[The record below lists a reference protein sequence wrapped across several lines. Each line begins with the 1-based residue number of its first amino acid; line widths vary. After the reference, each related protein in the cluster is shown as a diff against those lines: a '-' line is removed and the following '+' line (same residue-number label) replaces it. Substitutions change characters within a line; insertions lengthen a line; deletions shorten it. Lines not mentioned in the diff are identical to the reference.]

1 MIMTDKKC
9 FIITSLQPW
18 DIEIGSTIKNTA
30 IEISKNNKVIYI
42 STPID
47 YITYFRK
54 GGNKHACNTRDVI
67 NKKKHYIHKMDDNLI
82 IAYCNKPVLPLNK
95 IPTKFL
101 FNLVNYINNKKIAK
115 FIRKIAKEEG
125 ISNFIHMIDTDIYRS
140 QYLKEMIKPALS
152 VYYCRDFIVNG
163 AYWKKHGLRLETSL
177 ARKSD
182 IVLTN
187 STYFAERFKPL
198 NNNIYAVETGVNLE
212 LYDPSKKFDKPE
224 DMTSIKSPVIGY
236 VGLLTAGRLDIDLIY
251 NFVKAR
257 PQYNFIFVGPEND
270 NFKNNKLYELENIF
284 FLGKKDPV
292 DLPKY
297 IQHFDVCIN
306 PQLINEI
313 TIGNY
318 PLKIDEYLAMGKPV
332 VATDTH
338 TMRDIFSNHVYLAS
352 NKDEYTDAIDKALH
366 ESHDANMQK
375 KRIEFAQS
383 HSWSNSVGK
392 IYDAINRTGLF
403 K

>member
-1 MIMTDKKC
+1 
-9 FIITSLQPW
+9 
-18 DIEIGSTIKNTA
+18 
-30 IEISKNNKVIYI
+30 
-42 STPID
+42 
-47 YITYFRK
+47 
-54 GGNKHACNTRDVI
+54 
-67 NKKKHYIHKMDDNLI
+67 
-82 IAYCNKPVLPLNK
+82 
-95 IPTKFL
+95 
-101 FNLVNYINNKKIAK
+101 
-115 FIRKIAKEEG
+115 
-125 ISNFIHMIDTDIYRS
+125 
-140 QYLKEMIKPALS
+140 
-152 VYYCRDFIVNG
+152 
-163 AYWKKHGLRLETSL
+163 
-177 ARKSD
+177 
-182 IVLTN
+182 
-187 STYFAERFKPL
+187 
-198 NNNIYAVETGVNLE
+198 
-212 LYDPSKKFDKPE
+212 
-224 DMTSIKSPVIGY
+224 MTSIKSPVIGY

>member
-1 MIMTDKKC
+1 MTDKKC

-30 IEISKNNKVIYI
+30 LEISRKNKVIYI

-47 YITYFRK
+47 YITYFKK
-54 GGNKHACNTRDVI
+54 GGNMHARNTRDVI
-67 NKKKHYIHKMDDNLI
+67 NKKKPYIQKINDNLS
-82 IAYCNKPVLPLNK
+82 IAYCNELVFPLNK
-95 IPTKFL
+95 VPTKYL
-101 FNLVNYINNKKIAK
+101 FDIVNYINNKKIAK
-115 FIRKIAKEEG
+115 FINKVIKEEG
-125 ISNFIHMIDTDIYRS
+125 ITEFVHLIDTDIYRS
-140 QYLKEMIKPALS
+140 QYLKEMIVPELS

-163 AYWKKHGLRLETSL
+163 RYWKKNGLRLETKL

-182 IVLTN
+182 LILTN
-187 STYFAERFKPL
+187 STYFAERFKSL
-198 NNNIYAVETGVNLE
+198 NDNIYPIETGVNLE
-212 LYDPSKKFDKPE
+212 LYDPSKRFDKQE
-224 DMTSIKSPVIGY
+224 DVASIASPVVGY
-236 VGLLTAGRLDIDLIY
+236 VGMLTSRRLDIDLIY
-251 NFVKAR
+251 NIAKSR
-257 PQYNFIFVGPEND
+257 PQYNFIFVGPEDD
-270 NFKNNKLYELENIF
+270 NFKNSKIHELGNVF
-284 FLGKKDPV
+284 FTGKKDPK

-338 TMRDIFSNHVYLAS
+338 TMRDIFSNSVHLAS
-352 NKDEYTDAIDKALH
+352 DKEGYARAIDIALQEKDDVNRQKQWV
-366 ESHDANMQK
+366 ES
-375 KRIEFAQS
+375 AQS

-392 IYDAINRTGLF
+392 IYDAILNTEP
-403 K
+403 KK